1 MKIYRLSTKK
11 YTAPTWLQSKK
22 KMRKTLLKCGIHCFM
37 KKNIVMTSPLQSF
50 GEKVNTL
57 KIHFCNCIHLSVAII
72 HRYSRIGVNFYRC
85 TSSFHESLLH
95 DLDTMQARRSRPRLT
110 FSLVPPADFAFEIFF
125 FPPVSSHLLILLL
138 RLVIQPAGWF
148 GLFFYWALI
157 SL

>member
-1 MKIYRLSTKK
+1 MWHSLFHEEYCNDI
-11 YTAPTWLQSKK
+11 
-22 KMRKTLLKCGIHCFM
+22 
-37 KKNIVMTSPLQSF
+37 SF

-57 KIHFCNCIHLSVAII
+57 KIHFCQLYSPVSSKNTCTDII
-72 HRYSRIGVNFYRC
+72 YSRIGVNFYRC
-85 TSSFHESLLH
+85 TNSFHESLLH
-95 DLDTMQARRSRPRLT
+95 DLDTMQARRSRTRLT